1 MYSFDALKL
10 SSRAGLRVGMLLGWG
25 MKRVQRLAEDSL
37 CKRTALEARQKRP
50 NRLLCETH
58 IAWRGSVLPAAHMGA
73 CNLCDC
79 HCIAPVQVFQNEG
92 AAVLG
97 CLQIPVCRRFVCLAV
112 SAHSV

>member
-10 SSRAGLRVGMLLGWG
+10 SSRAGLRVGMPLGWG

-58 IAWRGSVLPAAHMGA
+58 IAWRGSVLPAALTWEHVLFMTV
-73 CNLCDC
+73 
-79 HCIAPVQVFQNEG
+79 IAQHPFRCFRMKEPQ
-92 AAVLG
+92 
-97 CLQIPVCRRFVCLAV
+97 
-112 SAHSV
+112 S